1 MKKYIITILVLFFLI
16 ILAVGGYF
24 VYGNFKT
31 KESNSTDT
39 LISKA
44 TSEIE
49 YLSSH
54 IINIM
59 NEINNISYPNYKI
72 VNEEIEASG
81 ASSDTEAEQTSN
93 QRSGQASEQTN
104 STAQENT
111 INTSRIVSDNIL
123 SSRGQ
128 DIDWNELNSKVQE
141 LYSSWTTIMMD
152 LTSLNVNKD
161 NLLKFN
167 QTLDSIT
174 KNIGDKNKSEA
185 LINSASL
192 YNLISSYIREFS
204 KDTEKISVFN
214 VRANI
219 LYSYAYTENDDWQKV
234 IQYIGN
240 AKGDFSGL
248 LNNQV
253 NNVNKIDIINKSY
266 ILINEL
272 EQDANNNDKDV
283 FLVNYANLM
292 QELITI

>member
-93 QRSGQASEQTN
+93 QSSGQASEQTN

-219 LYSYAYTENDDWQKV
+219 LYSYAYTENDDWAKV
-234 IQYIGN
+234 SEYIGK
-240 AKGDFSGL
+240 AKQDFSNL
-248 LNNQV
+248 LNNQI
-253 NNVNKIDIINKSY
+253 NNINKIDVINKAY
-266 ILINEL
+266 ILLNEL
-272 EQDANNNDKDV
+272 EQDCNNQDKNV
-283 FLVNYANLM
+283 FLVNYCNLI
-292 QELITI
+292 QELQNM

>member
-31 KESNSTDT
+31 NESNSTDT

-49 YLSSH
+49 YLSSN

-59 NEINNISYPNYKI
+59 NEINNISYSNYKI

-81 ASSDTEAEQTSN
+81 ASSDTESEQSSN
-93 QRSGQASEQTN
+93 QGSGQNSEQTN
-104 STAQENT
+104 STTQENT
-111 INTSRIVSDNIL
+111 INTSSMVSDNIL

-128 DIDWNELNSKVQE
+128 DVNWDEINSKVQE

-174 KNIGDKNKSEA
+174 KNVEDKNKSEA

-192 YNLISSYIREFS
+192 YNLISSYIGDFS
-204 KDTEKISVFN
+204 NDTEKNSVLN
-214 VRANI
+214 VRSNI
-219 LYSYAYTENDDWQKV
+219 LYSYAYTESGDWAKV
-234 IQYIGN
+234 SEYIGK
-240 AKGDFSGL
+240 AKQDFSNL
-248 LNNQV
+248 LNNQI
-253 NNVNKIDIINKSY
+253 NNINKIDVINKAY
-266 ILINEL
+266 ILLNEL
-272 EQDANNNDKDV
+272 EQDCNNQDKNV
-283 FLVNYANLM
+283 FLVNYSNLM
-292 QELITI
+292 QELQNI

>member
-1 MKKYIITILVLFFLI
+1 MKKYIITILILFFLI

-93 QRSGQASEQTN
+93 QSSGQASEQTN

-174 KNIGDKNKSEA
+174 KNIEDKNKSEA

-192 YNLISSYIREFS
+192 YNLLSSYIRDFS
-204 KDTEKISVFN
+204 NDTEKNSVFN
-214 VRANI
+214 VRSNI
-219 LYSYAYTENDDWQKV
+219 LYSYAYTENGDWSKV
-234 IQYIGN
+234 SEYIGK
-240 AKGDFSGL
+240 AKQDFSTL
-248 LNNQV
+248 LNNQI
-253 NNVNKIDIINKSY
+253 NNINKIDVINKAY
-266 ILINEL
+266 ILLNEL
-272 EQDANNNDKDV
+272 EQDCNNQDKNV
-283 FLVNYANLM
+283 FLVNYCNLM
-292 QELITI
+292 QELQNM

>member
-31 KESNSTDT
+31 NESNSTDT

-49 YLSSH
+49 YLSSN

-59 NEINNISYPNYKI
+59 NEINNISYSNYKI
-72 VNEEIEASG
+72 VNEEIE
-81 ASSDTEAEQTSN
+81 
-93 QRSGQASEQTN
+93 
-104 STAQENT
+104 NT
-111 INTSRIVSDNIL
+111 INTSRMVSDNIL

-128 DIDWNELNSKVQE
+128 DVNWDEINSKVQE

-174 KNIGDKNKSEA
+174 KNVEDKNKSEA

-192 YNLISSYIREFS
+192 YNLISSYISDFS
-204 KDTEKISVFN
+204 NDTEKNSVFN
-214 VRANI
+214 VRSNI
-219 LYSYAYTENDDWQKV
+219 LYSYAYTESGDWAKV
-234 IQYIGN
+234 SEYIGK
-240 AKGDFSGL
+240 AKQDFSNL
-248 LNNQV
+248 LNNQI
-253 NNVNKIDIINKSY
+253 NNINKIDVINKAY
-266 ILINEL
+266 ILLNEL
-272 EQDANNNDKDV
+272 EQDCNNQDKNV
-283 FLVNYANLM
+283 FLVNYSNLI
-292 QELITI
+292 QELQNI

>member
-1 MKKYIITILVLFFLI
+1 MEIIIKTWLKERIFN
-16 ILAVGGYF
+16 GYF

-31 KESNSTDT
+31 NESNSTDT

-49 YLSSH
+49 YLSSN

-59 NEINNISYPNYKI
+59 NEINNISYSNYKI

-81 ASSDTEAEQTSN
+81 ASSDTESEQSSN
-93 QRSGQASEQTN
+93 QGSGQNSEQTN
-104 STAQENT
+104 STTQENT
-111 INTSRIVSDNIL
+111 INTSSMVSDNIL

-128 DIDWNELNSKVQE
+128 DVNWDEINSKVQE

-174 KNIGDKNKSEA
+174 KNVEDKNKSEA

-192 YNLISSYIREFS
+192 YNLISSYIGDFS
-204 KDTEKISVFN
+204 NDTEKNSVFN
-214 VRANI
+214 VRSNI
-219 LYSYAYTENDDWQKV
+219 LDSYAYTENGDWAKV
-234 IQYIGN
+234 SEYIGK
-240 AKGDFSGL
+240 AKQDFSNL
-248 LNNQV
+248 LNNQI
-253 NNVNKIDIINKSY
+253 NNINKIDVINKAY
-266 ILINEL
+266 ILLNEL
-272 EQDANNNDKDV
+272 EQDCNNQDKNV
-283 FLVNYANLM
+283 FLVNYSNLM
-292 QELITI
+292 QELQNI

>member
-1 MKKYIITILVLFFLI
+1 MKKYIITILILFFLI

-49 YLSSH
+49 YLSSN

-59 NEINNISYPNYKI
+59 NEINNISYSNYKI
-72 VNEEIEASG
+72 VNEEIEASE
-81 ASSDTEAEQTSN
+81 ASSDTESEQSSN
-93 QRSGQASEQTN
+93 QGSGQASEQTN

-161 NLLKFN
+161 NLFQWPDL
-167 QTLDSIT
+167 
-174 KNIGDKNKSEA
+174 
-185 LINSASL
+185 NSAKKNNAFCHGLKTHIGILVDGTVVPCCLDGEGIINLGNIFEESL
-192 YNLISSYIREFS
+192 S
-204 KDTEKISVFN
+204 
-214 VRANI
+214 NI
-219 LYSYAYTENDDWQKV
+219 L
-234 IQYIGN
+234 
-240 AKGDFSGL
+240 
-248 LNNQV
+248 
-253 NNVNKIDIINKSY
+253 
-266 ILINEL
+266 
-272 EQDANNNDKDV
+272 NNNRTMNVIKGFENNKCV
-283 FLVNYANLM
+283 E
-292 QELITI
+292 ELCSRCAFKNRFNSK

>member
-1 MKKYIITILVLFFLI
+1 MKKYIITILILFFLI

-49 YLSSH
+49 YLSSN

-59 NEINNISYPNYKI
+59 NEINNISYSNYKI
-72 VNEEIEASG
+72 VNEEIEASE
-81 ASSDTEAEQTSN
+81 ASSDTESEQTSN
-93 QRSGQASEQTN
+93 QSSGQASEQTN

-219 LYSYAYTENDDWQKV
+219 LYSYAYTENDDWAKV
-234 IQYIGN
+234 SEYIGK
-240 AKGDFSGL
+240 AKQDFSNL
-248 LNNQV
+248 LNNQI
-253 NNVNKIDIINKSY
+253 NNINKIDVINKAY
-266 ILINEL
+266 ILLNEL
-272 EQDANNNDKDV
+272 EQDCNNQDKNV
-283 FLVNYANLM
+283 FLVNYCNLI
-292 QELITI
+292 QELQNM